1 MAILE
6 KITQD
11 DLTLYEIL
19 KNPVL
24 CTEFINNIDKLE
36 REKAFAL
43 DLYQKEMLC
52 DFNTHVS
59 ICTARAV
66 GKTVSVTSILIWLLI
81 FNVFPD
87 DDYIVFTVPNKVHL
101 EPVFTSL
108 IRMFRSNSLLKNFID
123 KRGGINSSDFTIR
136 LKNLTTLNCRIAG
149 QSGTGANVIG
159 LHTPIVIL
167 DEAGYYPQGTW
178 IELQPVLN
186 TWTPGY
192 RIITSGVPTGMR
204 EKNVLYHT
212 DMENSSYTKHRV
224 SAYQN
229 PRFTD
234 EDELNAIELYGGKD
248 NDDFIHLVLG
258 QHGKPL
264 FALFD
269 RAAFQIESYPV
280 YKLKINGIDLKKD
293 ISAYVNKISAF
304 PALPERNHG
313 CIFGIDLGYV
323 EPTAIS
329 ILYLNKNG
337 QLKFHGRI
345 RLEKVPYNIQEKLI
359 DLLDSKFNPFLIG
372 IDKGGAGI
380 GVVQRLHGADDYAHK
395 RYDKILIPIDFASS
409 IVIGIDTDG
418 EEIKSK
424 TKPFAT
430 SVLQDYSNNH
440 KIIYSS
446 TDMEMI
452 TELERMTYTKTPTG
466 DIVYK
471 TLTPKGGKRGE
482 DHFTASLL
490 CMSMAYYL
498 YTDYMEIKKKRR
510 LANPSWV
517 QR

>member
-1 MAILE
+1 MAIIE
-6 KITQD
+6 KCDQF
-11 DLTLYEIL
+11 DLILYEIA

-24 CTEFINNIDKLE
+24 LTEFINNVDKLE
-36 REKAFAL
+36 REEPFVL
-43 DLYQKEMLC
+43 DIYQREMLC
-52 DFNTHVS
+52 DFDTHVS
-59 ICTARAV
+59 ICTARAI
-66 GKTVSVTSILIWLLI
+66 GKTVSLTSILVWLLI
-81 FNVFPD
+81 FKVFPE
-87 DDYIVFTVPNKVHL
+87 DYIVFTVPNKVHL
-101 EPVFTSL
+101 EPVFTNL
-108 IRMFRSNSLLKNFID
+108 IRMFRSNSFLKHFID

-159 LHTPIVIL
+159 LHTPVVVL

-178 IELQPVLN
+178 VELQPTLN

-192 RIITSGVPTGMR
+192 RIVVSGVPTGLR

-229 PRFTD
+229 SRFTA
-234 EDELNAIELYGGKD
+234 EDEERAIELYGGKD
-248 NDDFIHLVLG
+248 NEDFIHFVLG
-258 QHGKPL
+258 EHGKPL

-280 YKLKINGIDLKKD
+280 YKLKVNGIDIKND
-293 ISAYVNKISAF
+293 IAAYISRISAF
-304 PALPERNHG
+304 PALAEKSYG
-313 CIFGIDLGYV
+313 CVFGIDLGYT
-323 EPTAIS
+323 ECTAIS
-329 ILYLNKNG
+329 ILYLNRNG

-345 RLEKVPYNIQEKLI
+345 TLEKVPYNIQEKLI
-359 DLLDSKFNPFLIG
+359 DILDSRFNPILIG
-372 IDKGGAGI
+372 MDAGGAGK
-380 GVVQRLHGADDYAHK
+380 GVVHRLQGADDYAHK
-395 RYDKILIPIDFASS
+395 RYDKTLIPVDFSSS
-409 IVIGIDTDG
+409 IVIGIDQDG

-471 TLTPKGGKRGE
+471 TLTSRGGQRGD

-490 CMSMAYYL
+490 CLSMAYYL
-498 YTDYMEIKKKRR
+498 YTDYMEIKKRKR
-510 LANPSWV
+510 LASTFWL
-517 QR
+517 R